1 MAHKQPLEATSQRG
15 FPRPPP
21 STSSAS
27 CEIGGDF
34 EGYEC
39 QQGGTTTATAP
50 LKPGYWRPGPT
61 YERLLKCPDLDGW
74 CVGGTDGD
82 VCAEGHD
89 PQYPY
94 CSACLKTTADGTR
107 WYKSVSSGCL
117 MCESSIPVE
126 VRSLNI
132 PDHPR
137 RQTANRPDQP
147 TAPPNHRRS

>member
-1 MAHKQPLEATSQRG
+1 MAQDSKWWVDRAIPQITPTRG
-15 FPRPPP
+15 FPRPRHSPPTKCSLSHPSP
-21 STSSAS
+21 STTSAS

-39 QQGGTTTATAP
+39 QQGGTTTTTAP

-94 CSACLKTTADGTR
+94 CSACLKSTEDGTR

-126 VRSLNI
+126 VGSVMRK
-132 PDHPR
+132 
-137 RQTANRPDQP
+137 
-147 TAPPNHRRS
+147 